1 MRQEGIFR
9 VNGNA
14 KVIEKLKLEFDTRK
28 YAIATL
34 FWASLELGLG
44 LELRLVLR
52 VGLRVGVRLVLEC
65 KQPLSKCTAG
75 KIRLQITFIITH
87 RSSFSRNF
95 ATSLI
100 LNKFIAN
107 W

>member
-28 YAIATL
+28 CAIATL

-44 LELRLVLR
+44 LYLRL
-52 VGLRVGVRLVLEC
+52 GLRVALRVEVRLGLKC
-65 KQPLSKCTAG
+65 KQPLSILVAG
-75 KIRLQITFIITH
+75 KLRLQITFLITH
-87 RSSFSRNF
+87 RSSFNSNF
-95 ATSLI
+95 ATLI